1 MHKTHTLAI
10 DLPAALLTILR
21 GRSTDAAALNEA
33 VVQMLEEPLLFERF
47 LSSPSRAPRPLS
59 TTHNKE

>member
-10 DLPAALLTILR
+10 DLPAALVDILR

-47 LSSPSRAPRPLS
+47 LASPSRAPRPAS
-59 TTHNKE
+59 TTYKE